1 MRVLTHLETRERAR
15 AVGTDVQAACSRMRR
30 CSSEGRDAKSVE
42 STVRSDI
49 VGEKP
54 MGRAEV
60 SYGWQKGVSG
70 TPVKR

>member
-1 MRVLTHLETRERAR
+1 MTHLETRERAR

-49 VGEKP
+49 VDEKIWVELRCL
-54 MGRAEV
+54 MGGKRASV
-60 SYGWQKGVSG
+60 AL
-70 TPVKR
+70 R